1 MTSRTTTT
9 ARPEQHYY
17 VYVTEL
23 SDTAGQRIRPDRPV
37 VYVGQSSRPPEERL
51 RQHLAGHKA
60 SRWVHRYGLR
70 LRPRLYRCHNP
81 LPTQAAALAMEK
93 ELARRL
99 RKRGYV
105 VRGGH

>member
-1 MTSRTTTT
+1 MK
-9 ARPEQHYY
+9 EQRYY
-17 VYVTEL
+17 VYVIEL
-23 SDTAGQRIRPDRPV
+23 DDAAGQRTRPDLPV
-37 VYVGQSSRPPEERL
+37 VYVGQSSRMPEERF

-60 SRWVHRYGLR
+60 SRWVRKHGLR
-70 LRPRLYRCHNP
+70 LRPRLYRSHNP